1 VNRIEAAKK
10 FDLAIAEATDNI
22 TGLGRV
28 RAALPPAVF
37 GKLFPTTPL
46 GKQRSLGQSEADL
59 WNLPD
64 QTISMAA

>member
-1 VNRIEAAKK
+1 
-10 FDLAIAEATDNI
+10 
-22 TGLGRV
+22 
-28 RAALPPAVF
+28 VF